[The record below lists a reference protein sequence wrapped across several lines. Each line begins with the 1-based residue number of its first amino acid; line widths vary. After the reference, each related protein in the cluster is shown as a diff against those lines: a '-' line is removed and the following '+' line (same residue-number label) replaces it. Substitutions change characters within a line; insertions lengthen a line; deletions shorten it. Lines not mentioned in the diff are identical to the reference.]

1 MMAERKNIFI
11 VDDNMANLAAGKNVL
26 KERYKT
32 YPIPSAEALIGLL
45 DQVVPDMI
53 LLDVDMP
60 GISGYDAIKR
70 LKMEPRW
77 ADIPVIF
84 LTAASDESSELEG
97 LALGAVDYV
106 TKPFSAP
113 LLLQRVEN
121 HLQREDMRKQLLGWS
136 ANLEK
141 IVAEKTKQ
149 VFELQNAV
157 LASVVELVEFRDDV
171 TGAHVARTQSYLRL
185 LLDQL
190 IKEGIYL
197 DEMASWDMD
206 YLIPSAQLHDVG
218 KVGISDMILNKPGR
232 LTTEEFEIMKTHVT
246 IGVEVIQRI
255 EGTTDNKA
263 FLEHAEKI
271 AESHHERW
279 DGKGYPY
286 GKTGFEIPLEGRLM
300 AIADVYDALV
310 SRRPYK
316 EPFSVEQAQNI
327 IEEGKGTQF
336 DPALVDIFS
345 QVAGAFANIV
355 SNNAQDEKSSYP
367 WGQERR
373 AKERLPIANIA

>member
-1 MMAERKNIFI
+1 MTTDKKVIFI
-11 VDDNMANLAAGKNVL
+11 VDDNMANLTAGKNVL
-26 KERYKT
+26 KDKYKT
-32 YPIPSAEALIGLL
+32 YPIPSAEALLGLL
-45 DQVVPDMI
+45 DQVMPDMI

-77 ADIPVIF
+77 ADIPIIF

-149 VFELQNAV
+149 VFDLQNAV

-190 IKEGIYL
+190 LKEGIYL
-197 DEMASWDMD
+197 EDMMSWDMD

-218 KVGISDMILNKPGR
+218 KVGISDLILNKPGK
-232 LTTEEFEIMKTHVT
+232 LTKEEFDIMKTHVT

-255 EGTTDNKA
+255 ESSTENKA

-271 AESHHERW
+271 TASHHERW

-286 GKTGFEIPLEGRLM
+286 GIAGFEIPLEGRLM

-310 SRRPYK
+310 SKRPYK
-316 EPFSVEQAQNI
+316 EPFSAAEARKI

-336 DPALVDIFS
+336 DPVLVDIFS
-345 QVAGAFANIV
+345 QVAGSFADIV
-355 SNNAQDEKSSYP
+355 ANGIQDEKPKLP

-373 AKERLPIANIA
+373 AVERLPIANIA

>member
-1 MMAERKNIFI
+1 MMNDRKNIFI

-26 KERYKT
+26 KDRYKT
-32 YPIPSAEALIGLL
+32 YPIPSAEALLGLL
-45 DQVVPDMI
+45 DQVIPDMI

-77 ADIPVIF
+77 AGIPVIF
-84 LTAASDESSELEG
+84 LTAANDESSELEG
-97 LALGAVDYV
+97 LSLGAVDYV

-121 HLQREDMRKQLLGWS
+121 HLQREDMRKQLLEWS
-136 ANLEK
+136 SNLEK

-149 VFELQNAV
+149 VFNLQNAV

-171 TGAHVARTQSYLRL
+171 TGAHVARTQKYLTV
-185 LLDQL
+185 LLDRL
-190 IKEGIYL
+190 ILEGIYT
-197 DEMASWDMD
+197 DEILTWDMD

-218 KVGISDMILNKPGR
+218 KIGISDLILNKPGK
-232 LTTEEFEIMKTHVT
+232 LTPEEFEIMKTHVT
-246 IGVEVIQRI
+246 IGVEVIKRI
-255 EGTTDNKA
+255 EANTENKS

-271 AESHHERW
+271 AAGHHERW
-279 DGKGYPY
+279 DGKGYPA
-286 GKTGFEIPLEGRLM
+286 GLAGFDVPLEARLM

-316 EPFSVEQAQNI
+316 EPFSVEVARDI
-327 IEEGKGTQF
+327 ILEGRGTQF
-336 DPALVDIFS
+336 DPVLVDIFS
-345 QVAGAFANIV
+345 QVSDEFAAIV
-355 SNNAQDEKSSYP
+355 EQFETNPAELIEVTAD
-367 WGQERR
+367 
-373 AKERLPIANIA
+373 